1 MQQKAAHAI
10 VLCGANGGIGGPGLG
25 QPRWRHLAPGLPH
38 DRAAVPDPIRAV
50 LGARPGT
57 GAFWAEGGCQTVDT
71 NPPLSVCDMAH
82 LPFLPFSASKGHA
95 SRRHNWAV
103 PQRLA

>member
-1 MQQKAAHAI
+1 MRGQRRHRRAD
-10 VLCGANGGIGGPGLG
+10 GGPAA
-25 QPRWRHLAPGLPH
+25 LAPPAFGHPH
-38 DRAAVPDPIRAV
+38 DRAAAPDPIRAV
-50 LGARPGT
+50 LAARPGT

-103 PQRLA
+103 PQWLA